1 MKIFYHKHGRGSRI
15 AFAETMC
22 LPEIAAKLCQ
32 MPYNIVDV
40 HTIVVELFFLLYV
53 KGQVRAYSGEARIK
67 YSLPTEYPFF
77 LGDVVV
83 AYHARMTVNAREQMP
98 VDADVFLMIADANI
112 RHNPNRNKIIPH
124 IFVITHFLS

>member
-40 HTIVVELFFLLYV
+40 HTIVVELFTPCCMSKAKFAL
-53 KGQVRAYSGEARIK
+53 I
-67 YSLPTEYPFF
+67 
-77 LGDVVV
+77 V
-83 AYHARMTVNAREQMP
+83 AKLE
-98 VDADVFLMIADANI
+98 
-112 RHNPNRNKIIPH
+112 
-124 IFVITHFLS
+124 